1 MSLQDWEAN
10 GWLRAHK
17 TSPEEIANLFAIVDR
32 DLTDADMDISPDW
45 RFGIAYN
52 AALKLCTILLYASGY
67 KAERQLQHY
76 RTIQALPI
84 ILGADRK
91 GDAEYLD
98 TCRKKRNIVEY
109 DYTGGATD
117 ANADE
122 LISFVRDLRED
133 VRTWL
138 TKHHPDLIQTSRQ
151 SKQ

>member
-67 KAERQLQHY
+67 RAERQLQHY

-84 ILGADRK
+84 ILGADHK

-109 DYTGGATD
+109 DYAGGATD

-122 LISFVRDLRED
+122 LILFVKDLQEE
-133 VRTWL
+133 VHAWL
-138 TKHHPDLIQTSRQ
+138 TEHHPNLIQTSQ
-151 SKQ
+151 H

>member
-45 RFGIAYN
+45 RFGIADN

-67 KAERQLQHY
+67 RAERQLQHY

-109 DYTGGATD
+109 DYAGGATD

-122 LISFVRDLRED
+122 LILFVKDLQEE
-133 VRTWL
+133 VHAWL
-138 TKHHPDLIQTSRQ
+138 TEHHPNLIQTSQ
-151 SKQ
+151 H